1 MPHVYRNNRLKLLNL
16 DSCHRH
22 DARVSSWN
30 WCWDPERFLAHC
42 AMGRSPIPRFFY
54 VERGQFFTET
64 YRPTPGSCRVCFGWG
79 MGTVA
84 NHELF
89 GKFSVSRTKEV
100 TAHTAQSGVW
110 TLPEFTLRGNFT
122 VCYGQWPIEID
133 FIYDSPICLSKMDM
147 ICHSYVESPETS
159 WPSPKEGW
167 IIFETAVRNLDMIW

>member
-1 MPHVYRNNRLKLLNL
+1 MLRSRAFLGSLRHGKVPH
-16 DSCHRH
+16 
-22 DARVSSWN
+22 
-30 WCWDPERFLAHC
+30 P
-42 AMGRSPIPRFFY
+42 PFFY
-54 VERGQFFTET
+54 VECGQFFTQT
-64 YRPTPGSCRVCFGWG
+64 YRPSPGSCRVCFGG

-133 FIYDSPICLSKMDM
+133 FIDFIDDAPICLSEIWWFAIATLNHQKLVPMCFSLPDLFG
-147 ICHSYVESPETS
+147 
-159 WPSPKEGW
+159 PSPKDPKEGR
-167 IIFETAVRNLDMIW
+167 IIFETAVRNLDIIWIWFNKYIL